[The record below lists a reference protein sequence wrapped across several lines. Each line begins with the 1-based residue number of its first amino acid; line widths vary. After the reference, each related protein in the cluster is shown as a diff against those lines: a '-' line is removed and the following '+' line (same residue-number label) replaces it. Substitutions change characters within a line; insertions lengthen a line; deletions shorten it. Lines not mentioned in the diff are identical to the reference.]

1 MITAVVLFRMAEGT
15 GLAEARAVFRSTAP
29 RYLNAE
35 GLIRKYYI
43 FDEAAGEGGGC
54 YLFRDRAAAEAMFNE
69 DWRAFVTGKYGAP
82 PKLQLF
88 ETPVVVDNRL
98 GEIEA
103 ESDA

>member
-1 MITAVVLFRMAEGT
+1 MIPAVVLFRMAEGT
-15 GLAEARAVFRSTAP
+15 GLAEARSLFQSTVP
-29 RYLNAE
+29 RYLGAE

-69 DWRAFVTGKYGAP
+69 ECRAIVTGKYGVP
-82 PKLQLF
+82 PRLQFF

-98 GEIEA
+98 GEVEV
-103 ESDA
+103 EPKN

>member
-15 GLAEARAVFRSTAP
+15 GLAEARSLFRSTAP
-29 RYLNAE
+29 RYLGAD

-54 YLFRDRAAAEAMFNE
+54 YLFCNRVAAEAMFNAE
-69 DWRAFVTGKYGAP
+69 WRAFVTHKYGAP
-82 PKLQLF
+82 PRLQIF

-98 GEIEA
+98 GEIEG
-103 ESDA
+103 D